1 MNKEFAI
8 HTKQHALQAVEH
20 LTSILYLPKF
30 SDCSPEVQEKL
41 KCGVGV
47 LVGKIQMEILE
58 EINLAF
64 PELDDLK

>member
-20 LTSILYLPKF
+20 LTSILYLSEF
-30 SDCSPEVQEKL
+30 DNCSPEVQEKL
-41 KCGVGV
+41 KRGVGV
-47 LVGKIQMEILE
+47 LIGKIQMEVLE
-58 EINLAF
+58 EINSAF

>member
-30 SDCSPEVQEKL
+30 NDCSLEVQEKF
-41 KCGVGV
+41 KRNVGV
-47 LVGKIQMEILE
+47 LIGKIQMEILE
-58 EINLAF
+58 EINLVF
-64 PELDDLK
+64 PELDDL